1 MGKTVQTNG
10 HIKELSP
17 EEGMRLFDNAAKY
30 YLEISGQEFLERLNT
45 GEFNDPDVDPDVA
58 QVLAL
63 VPFARS

>member
-17 EEGMRLFDNAAKY
+17 DEGMRLFDNAAKY
-30 YLEISGQEFLERLNT
+30 YLEISGQEFLERLEA
-45 GEFNDPDVDPDVA
+45 GEFDDPDADPNIA

>member
-1 MGKTVQTNG
+1 MGNTVQTNG

-30 YLEISGQEFLERLNT
+30 YLEISGQEFLERLST
-45 GEFNDPDVDPDVA
+45 GEFDDPDVDPDVA